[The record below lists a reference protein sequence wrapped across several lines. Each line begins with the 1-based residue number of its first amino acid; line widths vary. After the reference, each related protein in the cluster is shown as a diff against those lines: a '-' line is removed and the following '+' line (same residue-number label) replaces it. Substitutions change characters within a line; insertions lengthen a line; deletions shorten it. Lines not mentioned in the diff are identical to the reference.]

1 MGLPPEVSVV
11 LKFSGGVGLFP
22 FWSESKIL
30 EQSFEHHRK
39 VRMLLLRGR
48 LRFFCAVRS
57 GVLPLAVPPT
67 PKGLR
72 EFLALAEDPNRRQ
85 DDPNPFFVLYITKG
99 LSASDGILEPDFY
112 GVSASF
118 RLGIPHLPMPAGAHA
133 CFLEP

>member
-1 MGLPPEVSVV
+1 MGLPSEIPVV
-11 LKFSGGVGLFP
+11 LELSGRVGLFP
-22 FWSESKIL
+22 FWSESEVL

-39 VRMLLLRGR
+39 VRMLLLRCC

-99 LSASDGILEPDFY
+99 LSASDGILESDLY

-118 RLGIPHLPMPAGAHA
+118 RLGIPHLPMPAGAHSG
-133 CFLEP
+133 LPKP